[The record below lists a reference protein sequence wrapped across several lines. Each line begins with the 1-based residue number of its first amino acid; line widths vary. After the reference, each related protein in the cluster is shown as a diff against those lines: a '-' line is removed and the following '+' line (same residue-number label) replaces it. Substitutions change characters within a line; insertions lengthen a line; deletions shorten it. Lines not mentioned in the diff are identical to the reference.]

1 MNGLTWGYFTIV
13 RNLSTDGKYSLGS
26 FVVETNL
33 QEFFPAVMIVKFE
46 MLILMMKIF
55 DYVPEKTIAIEIKLV
70 ESSLYLSESLL

>member
-1 MNGLTWGYFTIV
+1 MTWGYFTIV